1 MLRRLLI
8 LAVAALL
15 PLTAVAQAWPSR
27 SIRLVVTFAPGGG
40 ADFVGRAIAQPLSE
54 VLGQTVVVDNRAGAN
69 GVVGADIA
77 AKAAP
82 DGYTLLL
89 GAAGTLSVAPHLGE
103 PLPFDPIKDFVPVSL
118 VATGSF
124 VVTVNKALPVNSI
137 PELIAYAK
145 ANPGKLNFGSSGKG
159 GAPHL
164 ATELFASMAGVK
176 MVHVPYRGL
185 GPAVADL
192 LAGQI
197 QVLFAD
203 VPLVVEQVKAGNL
216 KALAITGTTRSSV
229 MPDLPTVAEAGL
241 PGYSAG
247 TWYGIFLPARTPPEI
262 VARLSK
268 ALEQVLAAP
277 SLKAVMAKQGA
288 EAVWDTPQ
296 DFAAFIKEESARWG
310 KLIRDLGIK
319 VE

>member
-1 MLRRLLI
+1 MLRRTLI
-8 LAVAALL
+8 SMAALA
-15 PLTAVAQAWPSR
+15 PMAASAETYPTKP
-27 SIRLVVTFAPGGG
+27 IRLVVTFAPGGG

-54 VLGQTVVVDNRAGAN
+54 QLGQTVVVDNRAGAN

-77 AKAAP
+77 AKSAP

-103 PLPFDPIKDFVPVSL
+103 PLPFDPVKDFVPVSL
-118 VATGSF
+118 VATSSF
-124 VVTVNKALPVNSI
+124 VLAVTKSLPVNSVA
-137 PELIAYAK
+137 ELIAYAK

-164 ATELFASMAGVK
+164 ATELFAYMAGIK

-192 LAGQI
+192 VAGQI

-203 VPLVVEQVKAGNL
+203 VPLIVEQAKAHNL
-216 KALAITGTTRSSV
+216 KALAISGKTRSTV
-229 MPDLPTVAEAGL
+229 MPDLPPIAEAGV

-247 TWYGIFLPARTPPEI
+247 TWYGLFLPARTPAPI
-262 VARLSK
+262 VDRLSA
-268 ALEQVLAAP
+268 ALKTVLAAP
-277 SLKAVMAKQGA
+277 ALQALMAKQGA
-288 EAVWDTPQ
+288 DASWDTPQ
-296 DFAAFIKEESARWG
+296 EFAAYTAGESAKWG
-310 KLIRDLGIK
+310 ELIHDLNIK